1 MDQVYLISR
10 NKGLESRFG
19 FLIFSISSTSIC
31 ISLGCQVFM
40 ESVCFLLLDKI
51 NVILSFNVMTLQWK
65 IIGMLS
71 CC

>member
-1 MDQVYLISR
+1 
-10 NKGLESRFG
+10 
-19 FLIFSISSTSIC
+19 
-31 ISLGCQVFM
+31 M

-51 NVILSFNVMTLQWK
+51 NVILSFNVMALQLK